1 MTERPLKMSSNE
13 PGWGRSGADS
23 GHQGSGNAGESGG
36 SDSGPRG
43 PVNSGPGGGNGGGSP
58 RPPRPPDGPPDLDEL
73 WRDLSR
79 KLNGLFGGG
88 RGGQG
93 GGGGGPRGPNLSG
106 RAVSAGI
113 GVVAGVA
120 ALLWLASGVYIVPEG
135 QQAAVLRFG
144 EFRYITPRPGL
155 QWRMPW
161 PIEKEEIVDVSLLR
175 PLEIGFRAGNVRNR
189 VNKESLVLTGD
200 RNIVDLQVALQYRIS
215 DVEAY
220 LFQNNL
226 SPSPDDRL
234 REIVES
240 AVREVA
246 GRKGIDQILYSEKE
260 ATAREAQELTQ
271 ALLDRYH
278 LGIQISSLTF
288 QQAQPPEQ
296 VQAAFEDAIKAEQDR
311 YRQISEGQA
320 YANDV
325 VPRARGTADRLRLE
339 AQGYR
344 DRIISTA
351 EGDSARFVSVLE
363 EYSRA
368 PAVTRERMYLETMQQ
383 IFTNT
388 SKVLVDSR
396 SGSNLMYL
404 PIDKL
409 LQQTG
414 AAPARSPDPSRTQVR
429 PDPAPSAAP
438 PPAPANPPRDMSLR
452 SRDR

>member
-36 SDSGPRG
+36 ADGGSRG

-120 ALLWLASGVYIVPEG
+120 ALLWLASGIYIVPEG
-135 QQAAVLRFG
+135 QQAAVMRFG

-161 PIEKEEIVDVSLLR
+161 PIEREEIVDVSLLR

-226 SPSPDDRL
+226 APSPDDRL

-246 GRKGIDQILYSEKE
+246 GRKGVDQILYSEKE
-260 ATAREAQELTQ
+260 AVARESQELTQ
-271 ALLDRYH
+271 GLLDRYH
-278 LGIQISSLTF
+278 LGIQIGSLTF
-288 QQAQPPEQ
+288 QRAQPPEQ

-351 EGDSARFVSVLE
+351 EGDSARFVAVYD
-363 EYSRA
+363 EYARA

-383 IFTNT
+383 VFTNT

-409 LQQTG
+409 LQQGGNAGQRT
-414 AAPARSPDPSRTQVR
+414 SDPSRTTVK
-429 PDPAPSAAP
+429 PDPTPGVAPT
-438 PPAPANPPRDMSLR
+438 PPADVSRNTSLR

>member
-1 MTERPLKMSSNE
+1 MIERPLQMSSNE
-13 PGWGRSGADS
+13 PGWGRSGADP
-23 GHQGSGNAGESGG
+23 GHQGGGDPDGGSRGPTNGGSGG
-36 SDSGPRG
+36 S
-43 PVNSGPGGGNGGGSP
+43 GNGGGP
-58 RPPRPPDGPPDLDEL
+58 QRPPQRPPDGPPDLDEL

-79 KLNGLFGGG
+79 KLNALFGGG
-88 RGGQG
+88 RGNQ
-93 GGGGGPRGPNLSG
+93 GGGGGPRGPSLSG

-113 GVVAGVA
+113 GIVAGVA

-161 PIEKEEIVDVSLLR
+161 PIEREELVDVSLLR
-175 PLEIGFRAGNVRNR
+175 PLEVGFRAGNVRNR
-189 VNKESLVLTGD
+189 VAKESLVLTGD
-200 RNIVDLQVALQYRIS
+200 RNIVDLQVALQYRVS
-215 DVEAY
+215 DVKA
-220 LFQNNL
+220 NL
-226 SPSPDDRL
+226 SPRADERL

-240 AVREVA
+240 AVREVV
-246 GRKGIDQILYSEKE
+246 GRKGIDQVLYVEKE
-260 ATAREAQELTQ
+260 GVAREAQELTQ
-271 ALLDRYH
+271 GLLDRYH
-278 LGIQISSLTF
+278 LGMQISSLTF

-344 DRIISTA
+344 DRIIATA
-351 EGDSARFVSVLE
+351 EGDAARFAAILE
-363 EYSRA
+363 EYDRA

-409 LQQTG
+409 IQQSG
-414 AAPARSPDPSRTQVR
+414 GNASRNPDPTRNTAK
-429 PDPAPSAAP
+429 PEPNPGATPP
-438 PPAPANPPRDMSLR
+438 PPAETARNTNLR
-452 SRDR
+452 SRERDR

>member
-1 MTERPLKMSSNE
+1 MTERPLQMSSNE
-13 PGWGRSGADS
+13 PGWGRSGADP
-23 GHQGSGNAGESGG
+23 GHQGSGDQDGG
-36 SDSGPRG
+36 SRG
-43 PVNSGPGGGNGGGSP
+43 PVNGGPGGGGGNNNGGGP
-58 RPPRPPDGPPDLDEL
+58 QRPQRPPEGPPDLDEL

-93 GGGGGPRGPNLSG
+93 GGGPRGPNLSG

-113 GVVAGVA
+113 GIIAGVA
-120 ALLWLASGVYIVPEG
+120 ALLWLLSGVYIVPEG

-161 PIEKEEIVDVSLLR
+161 PIEREEIVDVSLLR

-189 VNKESLVLTGD
+189 VAKESLVLTGD
-200 RNIVDLQVALQYRIS
+200 RNIVDLQVALQYRVS
-215 DVEAY
+215 DVKAY

-226 SPSPDDRL
+226 SPSPDERL

-240 AVREVA
+240 AVREVV
-246 GRKGIDQILYSEKE
+246 GRKSIDQVLYVEKE
-260 ATAREAQELTQ
+260 AVARESQELTQ
-271 ALLDRYH
+271 GLLDRYH

-344 DRIISTA
+344 DRIIATA
-351 EGDSARFVSVLE
+351 EGDSARFAAVLE
-363 EYSRA
+363 EYARA

-383 IFTNT
+383 IFMNT

-409 LQQTG
+409 IQQAG
-414 AAPARSPDPSRTQVR
+414 SAPRSPDPTRNTAK
-429 PDPAPSAAP
+429 PEPNPGAAP
-438 PPAPANPPRDMSLR
+438 PPPAETARNTNLR
-452 SRDR
+452 SRERDR